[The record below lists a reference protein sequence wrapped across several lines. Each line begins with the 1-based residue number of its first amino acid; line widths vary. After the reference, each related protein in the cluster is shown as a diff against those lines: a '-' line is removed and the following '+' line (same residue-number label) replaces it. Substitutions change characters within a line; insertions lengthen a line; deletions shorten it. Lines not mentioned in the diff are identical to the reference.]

1 MNTFL
6 HDVANDIIQKYGTNL
21 SRIAVVFPNKRASLF
36 LNQYLAKSVDKPLW
50 SPAYITISDLFR
62 QHSTKVVADPI
73 KLICDLHKSFNEVTM
88 LNESLDHFYGWGELL
103 LSDFDDVD
111 KNMGNPQLIFSNLKD
126 IHELDNLEYLT
137 SDQLVALKRF
147 FSNFSEEQDSELKR
161 RFLQLWSNIELI
173 YNDFKKRLAR
183 QNIAYEGMLYREVAE
198 LRDIE
203 FKYDLYIF
211 VGFNMMHKAELAICD
226 KLRAIGKAKF
236 YWDFDRYYMPKEK
249 ESEIDQEAGRYV
261 ASYLRNYPNEFDNHD
276 PAIYNHFTEP
286 KAITFVSSATENI
299 QGRYVSHW
307 LQQGRRMEDGS
318 QTAIIL
324 CNEGLLQ
331 TVIHSL
337 PSTYSDISGEKE
349 LKVNVT
355 TGYPLQQSPVST
367 FVKSLFLLQT
377 EGYKADLRK
386 YRWYWVKKV
395 LGHPYS
401 AYLSENIHELLI
413 KLNDRP
419 RVLLQKEELGDDEGT
434 QLLFKPVEGNEAI
447 CSWICEVLQ
456 YLGIAVAKQMN
467 NRQEALDPLLQESLF
482 RMYTLMNRLLSLIQS
497 GDLSVDVMTLQS
509 LLQQLIASTAIP
521 FHGEPIIGVQ
531 VMGVL
536 ETRNLDFK
544 HVLIL
549 SCNEGNMPKGVN
561 DASFIP
567 YSIRKANE
575 LTTIDNK
582 VNIYAYYFYRL
593 LQRAQDVTIL
603 YNNACNDGQKGEMS
617 RFMLQLLVESN
628 HPIRRENLNAG
639 QTPLSLMSAG
649 IKKDEN
655 VMKVLDGMEKISPS
669 ALGVYLRCQLR
680 FYYQYIAGIKQPD
693 NQEEEIDNRIFGNI
707 FHRAAELLYL
717 PYTERGNRIEL
728 EDLQQIKKDE
738 LALKRLIDRAF
749 KEEFF
754 NSSANEQVEYNGL
767 QLITRQVILS
777 YMKNLIEL
785 DMKKAPFFVIG
796 TEKEIDLWYNIKV
809 GSAERR
815 INLYGKIDRLDR
827 TVQDELQIID
837 YKTGRA
843 SKSMVFGSVDEIF
856 TPKSVDKHAD
866 YYLQAMLYAL
876 MVSEDTKINPNK
888 RAVSPSLLF
897 IQSTFN
903 NDYNPIL
910 AINKKEIT
918 DIADYKD
925 VFTEEV
931 MRLVAEILNPDNNF
945 EPTAETH
952 RCTNCPYRQICK
964 SSEKC

>member
-6 HDVANDIIQKYGTNL
+6 HDVATDIIQKYGTNL
-21 SRIAVVFPNKRASLF
+21 SRIAIVFPNKRASLF
-36 LNQYLAKSVDKPLW
+36 LNQHLAKSVDKPLW

-62 QHSTKVVADPI
+62 QHSAKTVADPI

-103 LSDFDDVD
+103 LSDFDDID

-137 SDQLVALKRF
+137 EEQIVALKRF
-147 FSNFSEEQDSELKR
+147 FNNFNQEQDSELKK
-161 RFLQLWSNIELI
+161 RFLQLWSNIESV
-173 YNDFKKRLAR
+173 YNHFRKRLTE

-198 LRDIE
+198 QRNVD

-211 VGFNMMHKAELAICD
+211 VGFNMMQKVELAICD
-226 KLRAIGKAKF
+226 KLQAMKKAKF
-236 YWDFDRYYMPKEK
+236 YWDFDQYYMPKK
-249 ESEIDQEAGRYV
+249 NEIDKEAGRYI
-261 ASYLRNYPNEFDNHD
+261 ASYLSHYPNEFENNDFN
-276 PAIYNHFTEP
+276 IYNHFAVP

-307 LQQGRRMEDGS
+307 LQQEQRMKDGAK
-318 QTAIIL
+318 TAIIL
-324 CNEGLLQ
+324 CNESLLQ

-337 PSTYSDISGEKE
+337 PPTYCDIDGEKD

-355 TGYPLQQSPVST
+355 TGYPLRQSPVST
-367 FVKSLFLLQT
+367 FVKTLFQLQT
-377 EGYKADLRK
+377 EGYKAELRK

-401 AYLSENIHELLI
+401 AYLSENVYELLI
-413 KLNDRP
+413 KLNKKSRI
-419 RVLLQKEELGDDEGT
+419 LLQEEEFGEDEGMK
-434 QLLFKPVEGNEAI
+434 LLFRHEEGNEAI

-456 YLGIAVAKQMN
+456 YLGIAVAKETN

-482 RMYTLMNRLLSLIQS
+482 RMYTLMNRLLALIKS
-497 GDLSVDVMTLQS
+497 GDLSVDVITLQS

-536 ETRNLDFK
+536 ETRNLDFE

-549 SCNEGNMPKGVN
+549 SCNEGNMPKGGY

-575 LTTIDNK
+575 LTTVDNK

-593 LQRAQDVTIL
+593 LQRAKDVTIL
-603 YNNACNDGQKGEMS
+603 YNNACNEGQKGEMS

-628 HPIRRENLNAG
+628 HSIKRENLNAG
-639 QTPLSLMSAG
+639 QTPLSLISIG

-655 VMKVLDGMEKISPS
+655 VMKILNEMEKISPS

-680 FYYQYIAGIKQPD
+680 FYYQYIAGIRQPD
-693 NQEEEIDNRIFGNI
+693 NQESDIDNRIFGNI

-717 PYTERGNRIEL
+717 PYTGHSNRIEL
-728 EDLQQIKKDE
+728 EDLQRIRKDE
-738 LALKRLIDRAF
+738 LALKLLIDRAF

-754 NSSANEQVEYNGL
+754 NSSVNEQVEYNGL

-777 YMKNLIEL
+777 YIKNLIEL
-785 DMKKAPFFVIG
+785 DMKKAPFFVVG
-796 TEKEIDLWYNIKV
+796 TEKEINQWYDIKV

-827 TVQDELQIID
+827 TIQDELQVID

-843 SKSMVFGSVDEIF
+843 SKSMTFGSVEEIF
-856 TPKSVDKHAD
+856 IPQNINKHAD

-876 MVSEDTKINPNK
+876 MVSEDDNINPK
-888 RAVSPSLLF
+888 RKSVSPSLLF

-910 AINKKEIT
+910 AIDKNAIT

-925 VFTEEV
+925 IFTGEV
-931 MRLVAEILNPDNNF
+931 VKLISEILNPGYNF
-945 EPTAETH
+945 EPTPETH